1 MLVYKIWGVT
11 VSNTDIRLILFD
23 IRIGEYQTIK
33 IIFKKNN
40 YRYVSDTS
48 SIHVSEKYRENNVSL

>member
-33 IIFKKNN
+33 IIF
-40 YRYVSDTS
+40 
-48 SIHVSEKYRENNVSL
+48 